1 MITTMLSLYGLFKV
15 KYEKDTEETSKKM
28 EEQHNSDSLISSFEN
43 EIEMNIN
50 IHNCRIFGHHH
61 LTDTIRPTLGSQYLA
76 E

>member
-1 MITTMLSLYGLFKV
+1 
-15 KYEKDTEETSKKM
+15 M
-28 EEQHNSDSLISSFEN
+28 EEQHNSDSLISSSEN